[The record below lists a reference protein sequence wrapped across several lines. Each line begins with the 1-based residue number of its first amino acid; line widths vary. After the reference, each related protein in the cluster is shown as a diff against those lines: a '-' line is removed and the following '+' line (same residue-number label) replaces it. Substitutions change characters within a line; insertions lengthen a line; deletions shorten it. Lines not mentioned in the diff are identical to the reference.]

1 MGSSIQRG
9 MVKKTSGIK
18 LPEGHI
24 EDISSSYKYLG
35 ILQSY
40 GNHDQEVRQ
49 KAKTEY
55 KKRIRLVLKTQLT
68 AKNKITAINTYALP
82 VIRYTA
88 GITAWPKED
97 INNLDIQTRKM
108 FTIMGHFTQNQMLT
122 DYMTKEKKEG
132 EV

>member
-1 MGSSIQRG
+1 MSFGLDKCGRLIAQRG
-9 MVKKTSGIK
+9 MIKQTSGIK

-40 GNHDQEVRQ
+40 DNHDQEVRQ

-55 KKRIRLVLKTQLT
+55 KKRIRQVLKTQLT

-82 VIRYTA
+82 VIKYTA
-88 GITAWPKED
+88 CNNMAKRRYKQPRYSNQKTVYNTWGIPPK
-97 INNLDIQTRKM
+97 IKC
-108 FTIMGHFTQNQMLT
+108 
-122 DYMTKEKKEG
+122 
-132 EV
+132 